1 MVEESDLSTLLSSA
15 ALVLI
20 GGIVGSAS
28 KLVERV
34 VIGRA
39 LSPTTYG
46 EVSIGIAVL
55 TFGATFSILGLS
67 QGVPRYMAR
76 FDDDRD
82 VRGAWLTG
90 LLVAVPASLVLTGV
104 LLWQADLIAT
114 HLFELEA
121 SIELLYVLV
130 LSLPFVVGLRI
141 AVGGIRGFE
150 NTIYRTYANDLVYPG
165 LRIGLLVVLLY
176 VGFDVVAAGYAY
188 LVAAAVAVAVAHVL
202 LNNLLQ
208 LVGPVTLH
216 AREMFVFSA
225 PLAISTV
232 LSVLLTRTDTIMIGY
247 FRPSLE
253 VGLYSAAY
261 PLAQGMLVVLGS
273 FGFVYLPLASRLDAD
288 DRRGEID
295 TIYTLTTKWIYVV
308 TFPAFLAFVAFPA
321 DVLGIVFGAE
331 YTDAWLAMMILSVG
345 FFTNAA
351 VGRNRETV
359 SALGHTQ
366 YIFYANGIAFVLNV
380 ALNLLLIPVYGYHG
394 AALTSAI
401 SFIALNATVYL
412 ILQRKF
418 DISPLSSSSVR
429 TFLSLPIVGL
439 PIAFA
444 LARVVSLSVVTLPLF
459 LVVSGLGCVLVVC
472 IAGGLRSEDR
482 IVLELIEEYV
492 GVRVP
497 FVWRYVPDVSA
508 KN

>member
-55 TFGATFSILGLS
+55 TFGATFSILGFS

-90 LLVAVPASLVLTGV
+90 LLVAIPASLVLTGV
-104 LLWQADLIAT
+104 LLWQAELIAT
-114 HLFELEA
+114 HLFELDA

-130 LSLPFVVGLRI
+130 LSLPFVVGLRV

-216 AREMFVFSA
+216 VREMFVFSA

-331 YTDAWLAMMILSVG
+331 YTDAWLAMMILSIG

-380 ALNLLLIPVYGYHG
+380 VLNLLLIPTYGYHG

-418 DISPLSSSSVR
+418 DISPLSFSSVR

-439 PIAFA
+439 PIAFV
-444 LARVVSLSVVTLPLF
+444 LARFVSLSAVTLPLF
-459 LVVSGLGCVLVVC
+459 LVVSGLGCVFVVC
-472 IAGGLRSEDR
+472 VAGGLRSEDR
-482 IVLELIEEYV
+482 MVLELIEEYL

-497 FVWRYVPDVSA
+497 FVWRYVPDASA
-508 KN
+508 RN